1 MACPPN
7 SLNAGAGADLCPCD
21 EGYSRHPLDGKD
33 MPCLKPSRAPIN
45 VATQIVNQTFVTIT
59 WDLEEEQKKEFASDE
74 FTRVIIFQVECFD
87 CNGNVI
93 FDRQTLDMQLVI
105 SELTPASNYTFR
117 IYASNG
123 PSRRTAQQQRNNLKE
138 LRIPSNISQFT
149 EITFTTTPPTITIDK
164 MQITSNEIALEWEYP
179 LPNNAAIEKYEIRY
193 YLISDTFVKE
203 DSLVTA
209 ETKTKLT
216 GLVENTKYG
225 IQIRC
230 GTFHQWG
237 PFGNIVYANTLKNT
251 SN

>member
-1 MACPPN
+1 MSCPPN
-7 SLNAGAGADLCPCD
+7 SLNAGAGAELCPCA
-21 EGYSRHPLDGKD
+21 EGHSRHPLDGKD

-45 VATQIVNQTFVTIT
+45 VATQIVNQTYVTIS
-59 WDLEEEQKKEFASDE
+59 WDLEEEQKSEFVSDE
-74 FTRVIIFQVECFD
+74 FTRTIIFQVECLD

-93 FDRQTLDMQLVI
+93 FERQTQDSSLVI

-117 IYASNG
+117 IYATNG
-123 PSRRTAQQQRNNLKE
+123 PSRRTSKPTSNNLKD
-138 LRIPSNISQFT
+138 LKIYSNSSQFT

-179 LPNNAAIEKYEIRY
+179 LPNNPAIEKYEIRY

-203 DSLVTA
+203 DNLITS

-230 GTFHQWG
+230 GTFHEWG
-237 PFGNIVYANTLKNT
+237 PFGNIVYANTLKNQ
-251 SN
+251 NN